1 MIEVVER
8 EYKMRP
14 GMKLK
19 LGNINGYV
27 KMEGYEG
34 DTLKLRAEKKWGLL
48 GAEPKIKI
56 KKEGDTLV
64 IKVKQKR
71 SFGMSIGESAVNFEL
86 LIPREVE
93 VEVAS
98 VNGSITV
105 KNISK
110 AGKIATVNGRI
121 HVENVEAKKISTV
134 NGTIKVLMA
143 KINNDAG
150 ISTVNG
156 SIEVYVSRNANVEVK
171 ASTVNGKIN
180 TDMPGEISKT
190 HIYGPKS
197 FTGVLGEGRHKLK
210 ISAVNGSVTIK
221 LR

>member
-8 EYKMRP
+8 EYKMGP

-56 KKEGDTLV
+56 KKEGDTLI

-71 SFGMSIGESAVNFEL
+71 SFGVSIGESAVNFEL
-86 LIPREVE
+86 LIPKEVE

-121 HVENVEAKKISTV
+121 DVENVEARKISTV
-134 NGTIKVLMA
+134 NGTIKALMTR
-143 KINNDAG
+143 ISNDAG

-156 SIEVYVSRNANVEVK
+156 SIEVYVPKNANVEVK

-180 TDMPGEISKT
+180 TDIPGEISKT
-190 HIYGPKS
+190 PIYGPKS
-197 FTGVLGEGRHKLK
+197 FMGVLGEGRHKLK
-210 ISAVNGSVTIK
+210 VSAVNGSITIK